1 MNTLCGHIRQQGAD
15 VMRLELEQM
24 LSLLDQLNIELAEVS
39 DSMIYRI
46 DQF

>member
-1 MNTLCGHIRQQGAD
+1 
-15 VMRLELEQM
+15 MRLELEQM